1 MSAQNLAI
9 IILFGLTALNWTIHW
24 YTQTVTYYLFPE
36 IARHMTGAQFVSY
49 HRAYQARLVW
59 AIYIPWSLL
68 IAASLTALWI
78 TMGHSLSI
86 WILLIL
92 NASIGLISVLIAV
105 PVHVRIDRNKKMD
118 PDDAKGLLRANLLR
132 VLVATASLGLAALV
146 AVESTSLS
154 C

>member
-1 MSAQNLAI
+1 
-9 IILFGLTALNWTIHW
+9 
-24 YTQTVTYYLFPE
+24 
-36 IARHMTGAQFVSY
+36 MTGAQFVSY